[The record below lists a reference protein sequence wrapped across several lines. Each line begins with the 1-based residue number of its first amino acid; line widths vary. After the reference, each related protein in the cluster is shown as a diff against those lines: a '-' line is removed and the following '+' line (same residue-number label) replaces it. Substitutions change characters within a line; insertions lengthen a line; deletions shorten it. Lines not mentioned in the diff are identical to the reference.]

1 MDDEIR
7 RALASERTV
16 DITTTG
22 RKTGQPRRVEIWFH
36 AIEDTIYITGSPG
49 KRDWY
54 ANLLAQPDLTFH
66 LKKSVMADLPARAV
80 PITDETERRVLL
92 DEVTS
97 RVGASERIDDWV
109 ARSPLV
115 RVEFEVSPIS

>member
-1 MDDEIR
+1 MR
-7 RALASERTV
+7 S
-16 DITTTG
+16 
-22 RKTGQPRRVEIWFH
+22 KTPS
-36 AIEDTIYITGSPG
+36 TSPDLRG

>member
-1 MDDEIR
+1 LDDEIR

>member
-36 AIEDTIYITGSPG
+36 AIEDTIYLTGSPG